1 MALLNVIDNITEQL
15 DSKAFSLGIFIDLW
29 KAFDTI
35 DHNILLKKLEIYGVR
50 GIALNWF
57 RSYLSDRSQLVE
69 IQGTVSSLK
78 KITCGVP
85 QGSILGPLLFI
96 LYINDIVQWNQLN

>member
-1 MALLNVIDNITEQL
+1 M
-15 DSKAFSLGIFIDLW
+15 S

-35 DHNILLKKLEIYGVR
+35 DHNILLTKLEIYGVR

-57 RSYLSDRSQLVE
+57 KSYLSNRTQLVE
-69 IQGTVSSLK
+69 IDGNPSSLR

-85 QGSILGPLLFI
+85 QDSLLGPLLFI
-96 LYINDIVQWNQLN
+96 SYINDIVRVYIFTLYEMYFVY